1 MIKYKNYI
9 DGKLK
14 TFVNNLFSGVGESQQ
29 LFDLKEELTT
39 NMKEKIVDYK
49 KTGLEEAFK
58 EAVISMGDLSGLV
71 DDMRQLGQDKIK
83 QSVYSTMT
91 SRVSTAGLVVGL
103 MLVLF
108 GVLVI
113 TMLSFMNLPL
123 VSIAGPG
130 IFVVLGGAIV
140 TYSSLTRETT
150 TRYAMNNGRAIFYAL
165 AIGLILFGIF
175 VAASS
180 GFATGEV
187 FIAISSLMVFFLIGV
202 GLLLSLLFTGTD
214 RRKNTN

>member
-1 MIKYKNYI
+1 MIKNKNYL
-9 DGKLK
+9 DDKLK

-49 KTGLEEAFK
+49 KRGMEEEEAFK
-58 EAVISMGDLSGLV
+58 EAVISMGDISGLV
-71 DDMRQLGQDKIK
+71 DDMRQLGQDKTK

-150 TRYAMNNGRAIFYAL
+150 TRYAMNKGRAIFYAL
-165 AIGLILFGIF
+165 AIGLILFGVF
-175 VAASS
+175 VAASA

-187 FIAISSLMVFFLIGV
+187 FIAIGSLMVFFLIGV

-214 RRKNTN
+214 RRKN